1 MATKKP
7 HLEAQA
13 EAAAQEQDLMAKI
26 KVHKRRILAGSII
39 VIVLCAAALVWY
51 FIAMNGARRADEAV
65 ALADTEV
72 NDSLA
77 LDYYQKAAKLGYKSG
92 NRAGL
97 NAAIILY
104 RKGEYQ
110 QALDQLKSAG
120 SNKSNIIEAGRY
132 SLMGDCYA
140 NLGELDKALDSF
152 KDAYSAA
159 DNNPEIAPF
168 ILIKQANIYREQGHF
183 DDEYEC
189 YKKIIDQYPNYMQQL
204 SERRINLRKY
214 AERAKA
220 QAGK

>member
-13 EAAAQEQDLMAKI
+13 EATVQEQDLMAKL
-26 KVHKRRILAGSII
+26 KVHKRRLIACSI
-39 VIVLCAAALVWY
+39 VVAALCAAGLIWY

-65 ALADTEV
+65 ALADTEI

-77 LDYYQKAAKLGYKSG
+77 LDYYQKAAKMGYKSG

-110 QALDQLKSAG
+110 QALDQLKDAG
-120 SNKSNIIEAGRY
+120 SSKSNIIEAGRY

-140 NLGELDKALDSF
+140 NLGDLDKALSSF

-168 ILIKQANIYREQGHF
+168 ILIKEANILREQGHF
-183 DDEYEC
+183 DDEYHC
-189 YKKIIDQYPNYMQQL
+189 YKQIMDEYPNYMQQL
-204 SERRINLRKY
+204 AERRINLKKY

-220 QAGK
+220 QSEK

>member
-13 EAAAQEQDLMAKI
+13 EAAAQEQDLMAKL
-26 KVHKRRILAGSII
+26 KDHKRKLVVCSII
-39 VIVLCAAALVWY
+39 VAVLCAAGLIWY

-77 LDYYQKAAKLGYKSG
+77 LAYYQKAATMGYKSG

-110 QALDQLKSAG
+110 QAIDQLKDAG
-120 SNKSNIIEAGRY
+120 SVKSNVIEAGRY

-140 NLGELDKALDSF
+140 NLGQLDQAVSCF
-152 KDAYSAA
+152 KNAYSAA

-168 ILIKQANIYREQGHF
+168 ILVKQANIYREQGHF
-183 DDEYEC
+183 DDEYNC
-189 YKKIIDQYPNYMQQL
+189 YKQIIDQYPNYLQQL
-204 SERRINLRKY
+204 SERRINLKKY
-214 AERAKA
+214 AERAKI

>member
-13 EAAAQEQDLMAKI
+13 EAASQEQELLEKLKA
-26 KVHKRRILAGSII
+26 HKRRLITLSII
-39 VIVLCAAALVWY
+39 VAVFCAGALVWY
-51 FIAMNGARRADEAV
+51 FIAMNGARKADEAV

-77 LDYYQKAAKLGYKSG
+77 LNYYQEAAKLGYKSG

-110 QALDQLKSAG
+110 QALETLKSAG
-120 SNKSNIIEAGRY
+120 SSKSDIIEAGRL

-140 NLGELDKALDSF
+140 NLGDLSNAISSF
-152 KDAYSAA
+152 KKAYDAA

-168 ILIKQANIYREQGHF
+168 ILVKEANVYREEGHF
-183 DDEYEC
+183 DEEYHC
-189 YKKIIDQYPNYMQQL
+189 YRTIIDQYPGYVQQL

>member
-26 KVHKRRILAGSII
+26 KVHKRRLIAGSIV

-120 SNKSNIIEAGRY
+120 SNNSNIIEAGRY

-140 NLGELDKALDSF
+140 NLGELDKALGSF